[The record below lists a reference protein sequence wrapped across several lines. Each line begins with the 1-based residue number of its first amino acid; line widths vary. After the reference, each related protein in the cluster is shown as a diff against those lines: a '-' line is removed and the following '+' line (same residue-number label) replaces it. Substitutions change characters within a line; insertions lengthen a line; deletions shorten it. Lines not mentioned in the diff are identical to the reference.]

1 MRSWRILVPFS
12 ILLAYACGSNTAST
26 KRDNIA
32 YLYGKGSGGIRLNAR
47 VHHETAERSILYY
60 KIPTTD
66 VLYKS
71 TGAGTPFRALVQLSY
86 EVYADWSAKVVLDSA
101 STLVQDHSQD
111 PSEDKEL
118 IGSLD
123 LRRIDRPTYL
133 IRLTA
138 RDLNRE
144 TRSSVMLRVER
155 NTNSIRQNFLPID
168 PRNGLPR
175 FGDHIAPNDG
185 PVKIRCEAYA
195 GRSLW
200 ATRYKASDGLP
211 SPVFTTSGNSRP
223 PSEVDSTF
231 IITVDPEEGTFLL
244 DLNTPGT
251 YHIRSDTAQAKGYTL
266 SVLAQTYPYVGTG
279 ADMLRPLRY
288 ITSMQEY
295 ERITKSANIRAAI
308 ERFWLDSSGD
318 RERARE
324 AIRIYYGRVENANR
338 HFTADVEGWRTDR
351 GLVHIIFGIPNSI
364 YRSDLSETWVF
375 GEENNLLSLSFTFVK
390 RDSPFTEND
399 LVLQRDPSLKGAWYR
414 NVESWRNGRVYQN

>member
-1 MRSWRILVPFS
+1 MRKVAHMIV
-12 ILLAYACGSNTAST
+12 IALLAVGCGSNTAST

-32 YLYGKGSGGIRLNAR
+32 YLYGKGGGGIRLNAR
-47 VHHETAERSILYY
+47 VHHETADRSILYY

-66 VLYKS
+66 ILYKS
-71 TGAGTPFRALVQLSY
+71 TGAGTPFRAAVQLSY
-86 EVYADWSAKVVLDSA
+86 EVYADWSARSVLDSA
-101 STLVQDHSQD
+101 STLVQDHSTD
-111 PSEDKEL
+111 PTEHKEL

-123 LRRIDRPTYL
+123 LRRIDKPSYL
-133 IRLTA
+133 LRLTA

-144 TRSSVMLRVER
+144 TYSSVVLRVEW
-155 NTNSIRQNFLPID
+155 SASSVRQNFLPMD

-185 PVKIRCEAYA
+185 PVKVRCEAYS
-195 GRSLW
+195 GRSLF
-200 ATRYKASDGLP
+200 ATRYKATDGLP
-211 SPVFTTSGNSRP
+211 SPVFTTSNNVRGTT
-223 PSEVDSTF
+223 VADSSF
-231 IITVDPEEGTFLL
+231 IIQVDPEEGTFLL
-244 DLNTPGT
+244 DLRTPGT
-251 YHIRSDTAQAKGYTL
+251 YHIRPDTSAPQGYTL
-266 SVLAQTYPYVGTG
+266 SVLGQTYPYVGTG
-279 ADMLRPLRY
+279 ADMLKPLRY

-295 ERITKSANIRAAI
+295 ERISGSGNVRQAI

-390 RDSPFTEND
+390 RDTPFSEND